1 MVQKG
6 PDRGLG
12 SLRLSRGGVAI
23 IHRVRLGGCFVFVFD
38 NHKYSSLT
46 PHARLSMRTE
56 SGKKKRNC
64 RGMGP
69 ERVPDHPILSESENE
84 TETETSSCAGNWGR
98 KGTRRNLRPKYS
110 PNCLRE

>member
-12 SLRLSRGGVAI
+12 SLRFSRGGVAI

-46 PHARLSMRTE
+46 PHARLSMRTNL
-56 SGKKKRNC
+56 GKKNVTV
-64 RGMGP
+64 G
-69 ERVPDHPILSESENE
+69 VWVQN
-84 TETETSSCAGNWGR
+84 A
-98 KGTRRNLRPKYS
+98 S
-110 PNCLRE
+110 PTTQY